1 MDCGQMC
8 FHAMKGITENCE
20 LNMQGNAWGQILPE
34 SLKSW
39 QIQPFPF
46 SQILIFFYLMTI
58 GKKKVETSDLK
69 KSTAFWYIPL
79 TWNIN
84 TPLHWATETVLD
96 HPPQHLKC
104 FACLFFFSFLPSNI
118 LIFSVSGKSNFEGKG
133 SEFCY
138 ISMFH

>member
-1 MDCGQMC
+1 MC

-69 KSTAFWYIPL
+69 KSTAF
-79 TWNIN
+79 
-84 TPLHWATETVLD
+84 
-96 HPPQHLKC
+96 
-104 FACLFFFSFLPSNI
+104 
-118 LIFSVSGKSNFEGKG
+118 
-133 SEFCY
+133 
-138 ISMFH
+138 